1 MNNKYL
7 YQQLLEKTEDTDPNY
22 WVYKREL
29 ERIKRLEAQ
38 NEKERLERE
47 MPYIMR
53 NAKKEETVEEVETE
67 EKVEKPKRG
76 RNKKTVEGEE

>member
-38 NEKERLERE
+38 HEKERLERE

-67 EKVEKPKRG
+67 ETVEKPKRG
-76 RNKKTVEGEE
+76 RKKKTVEGEE